1 MFHIVFWRTKD
12 ECNSNTFL
20 GNGHNEGDHIEWVDV
35 VAEVQPERRQAEQEV
50 APHGH
55 VTSAKG
61 VGQEASGQSSQLEQT
76 FWWEPVS
83 EGRLDT
89 AGY

>member
-1 MFHIVFWRTKD
+1 MFHIVFDNIDVGLKM
-12 ECNSNTFL
+12 NTFL
-20 GNGHNEGDHIEWVDV
+20 GYGHNEGDHIEWVDV
-35 VAEVQPERRQAEQEV
+35 VAEVQPERGQAEQEV

-61 VGQEASGQSSQLEQT
+61 VGQEARGQSSQLEQT
-76 FWWEPVS
+76 FWWEPAS
-83 EGRLDT
+83 EGRMDT